1 MEFDLTEVLLKFC
14 LTDFSGVP
22 LLLFCVLDG
31 EQFEIRNRLFTACKS
46 GDVTDFQSSLEDLE
60 KSLRNDIANFEG
72 IETINCKPTH
82 GSLGS
87 VDQGSEQVE
96 GHGDLEANRS
106 KETPSE
112 IRQDEFEQRLSKFLN
127 LRFGPQLT
135 TLLHVATRSGSK
147 QIMALL
153 LAAGADPAVR

>member
-1 MEFDLTEVLLKFC
+1 M
-14 LTDFSGVP
+14 
-22 LLLFCVLDG
+22 
-31 EQFEIRNRLFTACKS
+31 
-46 GDVTDFQSSLEDLE
+46 E
-60 KSLRNDIANFEG
+60 KSLRNDIASFEA
-72 IETINCKPTH
+72 IETIDYKLTH

-87 VDQGSEQVE
+87 LDQGSEQVD
-96 GHGDLEANRS
+96 GHGDLEANLS

-112 IRQDEFEQRLSKFLN
+112 VCQVFEQRLSKFLN

-153 LAAGADPAVR
+153 MAAGADPAVR